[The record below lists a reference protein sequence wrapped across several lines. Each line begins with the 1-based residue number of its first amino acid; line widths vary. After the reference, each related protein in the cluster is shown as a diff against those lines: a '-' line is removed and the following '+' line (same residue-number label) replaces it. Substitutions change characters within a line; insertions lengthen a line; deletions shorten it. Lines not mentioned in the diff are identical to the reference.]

1 MASKM
6 IIMIQNLS
14 LQIQKVI
21 ILYMSGRGWTHH
33 GVVTGLPLLYN
44 TFMIPSVVT
53 FA

>member
-14 LQIQKVI
+14 FQSQKVI
-21 ILYMSGRGWTHH
+21 KSGRGWTHH

-44 TFMIPSVVT
+44 MYLYDT
-53 FA
+53 